1 MGSKDARRVGGPILQ
16 NTSLGLKLKEV
27 VVADGPEAGPSTR
40 WRAEMVDCLKL
51 VGLDSLERASLV
63 MPLAQAL
70 SRGPQEKAC
79 LLDCNITRS
88 VNFSEIGRAHV

>member
-1 MGSKDARRVGGPILQ
+1 
-16 NTSLGLKLKEV
+16 
-27 VVADGPEAGPSTR
+27 
-40 WRAEMVDCLKL
+40 MVDCLKL

-88 VNFSEIGRAHV
+88 VNFSKTEPLVAWETEDFRKQQSKVSYLATD